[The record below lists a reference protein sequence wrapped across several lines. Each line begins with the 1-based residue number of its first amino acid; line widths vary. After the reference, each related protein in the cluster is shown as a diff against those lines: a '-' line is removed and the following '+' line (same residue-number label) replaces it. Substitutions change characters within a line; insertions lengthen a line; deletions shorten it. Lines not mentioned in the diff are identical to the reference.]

1 MSKSKKPSEEPAKDS
16 VTEEVIELDVV
27 EGADSTAEDAED
39 GTLGVANKTKA
50 ERDAEKAEARRES
63 EREALRRRTTPQPV
77 KLDGGK
83 NPKWWVP
90 TMLSLMGAGLLWL
103 VVYYLSTTMEPNAKG
118 ERPTYPIPALENW
131 NMAVGFVL
139 IMAGFIMTTR
149 WK

>member
-1 MSKSKKPSEEPAKDS
+1 MSKSKKSSDEPAKDS
-16 VTEEVIELDVV
+16 VTEEVIEVDVV
-27 EGADSTAEDAED
+27 DSTDEDAKD
-39 GTLGVANKTKA
+39 GPLGVADKTKA
-50 ERDAEKAEARRES
+50 ERDSDKAEARREAD
-63 EREALRRRTTPQPV
+63 REALRRRTTPQPV

-90 TMLSLMGAGLLWL
+90 TMLTLMAAGLLWL
-103 VVYYLSTTMEPNAKG
+103 VVYYLSTTMEPDAQGK
-118 ERPTYPIPALENW
+118 RPTYPIPSLENW